1 MCIRVKSVVRL
12 LCLTS
17 TLDGI
22 ESLPSMRS
30 VNVCS
35 EKALQ
40 SKENV
45 CLKPLRFRQFIWK
58 KPFCHLIFQILHEF
72 VHFIENPFNT

>member
-1 MCIRVKSVVRL
+1 MCIRVKKSVVHL

-17 TLDGI
+17 TLDGT
-22 ESLPSMRS
+22 EFLPC
-30 VNVCS
+30 VNACS

-45 CLKPLRFRQFIWK
+45 CLKRFVVCSQCEAFM
-58 KPFCHLIFQILHEF
+58 F
-72 VHFIENPFNT
+72 

>member
-1 MCIRVKSVVRL
+1 MCIRVKSVVHL

-17 TLDGI
+17 TLDGT

-45 CLKPLRFRQFIWK
+45 CLKGFAVCSQCEAFT
-58 KPFCHLIFQILHEF
+58 F
-72 VHFIENPFNT
+72 

>member
-45 CLKPLRFRQFIWK
+45 CLK
-58 KPFCHLIFQILHEF
+58 
-72 VHFIENPFNT
+72 

>member
-1 MCIRVKSVVRL
+1 MCIRVKRVVRL

-45 CLKPLRFRQFIWK
+45 CLKRLQP
-58 KPFCHLIFQILHEF
+58 
-72 VHFIENPFNT
+72 V

>member
-1 MCIRVKSVVRL
+1 MEADDSALKEHGQKKKKKKKKLINFRRRCVLRVKSVVRL

-45 CLKPLRFRQFIWK
+45 CLKRLQP
-58 KPFCHLIFQILHEF
+58 
-72 VHFIENPFNT
+72 V